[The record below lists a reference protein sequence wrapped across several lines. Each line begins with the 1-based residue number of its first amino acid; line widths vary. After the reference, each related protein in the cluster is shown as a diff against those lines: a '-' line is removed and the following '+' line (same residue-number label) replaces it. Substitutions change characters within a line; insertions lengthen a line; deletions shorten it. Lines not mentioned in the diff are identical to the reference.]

1 MNVLVYWTEERELLG
16 KRIAELLRCSP
27 KVSKLSAAHGS
38 KLSDSAYL
46 CGPIKPTPMATNA
59 HDLSI
64 DVFDYDLPDERI
76 ARYPAGERD
85 SAKQLVYQKGAI
97 HHGVFSDLPQRLP
110 SGTLL
115 IGNRTKVI
123 HARLFFPLAEGK
135 RPIEVFCLDPL
146 LPVDYAQ
153 NLGARTQVQWKV
165 LIGGNRRW
173 KRGPLHLELEVSGQ
187 KTILTAERGERMDN
201 TFAITFSWETEGELL
216 TFGEILAAA
225 GTIPLPPYLGRESE
239 PDDTSRYQTVFAKT
253 EGSVAAPTAGL
264 HFTPAVMAGL
274 KENDVDWEEVTLHVG
289 AGTFKPVDAATLGGH
304 TMHREFFTVTRTF
317 VDRLLAQ
324 IERNQPVVTVGT
336 TSLRCLESLFYL
348 GAGFAVGEA
357 IVLDGSVEVGQW
369 VAEDKQLTAVDKRTA
384 ARGLRDLMATNS
396 LSEISGY
403 TQLLLTPFA
412 ELRFAD
418 GLITNFHQPR
428 STLLL
433 LVAAIVGDDWRRIY
447 DYALEND
454 FRFLSYGDSSLL
466 WK

>member
-1 MNVLVYWTEERELLG
+1 
-16 KRIAELLRCSP
+16 
-27 KVSKLSAAHGS
+27 
-38 KLSDSAYL
+38 
-46 CGPIKPTPMATNA
+46 MATNA
-59 HDLSI
+59 RDLSI
-64 DVFDYDLPDERI
+64 NVFDYNLPDERI
-76 ARYPAGERD
+76 ARYPAKERAA
-85 SAKQLVYQKGAI
+85 AKQLVYQNGEI
-97 HHGVFSDLPQRLP
+97 THGIFRNLPQRIP
-110 SGTLL
+110 AGSLL
-115 IGNRTKVI
+115 IGNKTRVI

-146 LPVDYAQ
+146 LPVDYAH

-187 KTILTAERGERMDN
+187 RTTLTAERGERMDN
-201 TFAITFSWETEGELL
+201 TFALTFSWATEGGPL

-239 PDDTSRYQTVFAKT
+239 PDDSDRYQTVFAKT

-264 HFTPAVMAGL
+264 HFTPEVMAGL
-274 KENDVDWEEVTLHVG
+274 KGNDIDWAEVTLHVG
-289 AGTFKPVDAATLGGH
+289 AGTFKPVDAETLGGH
-304 TMHREFFTVTRTF
+304 TMHREYFTVTKAF
-317 VDRLLAQ
+317 VGRLLHQ
-324 IERNQPVVTVGT
+324 IENGRPVVTVGT

-348 GAGFAVGEA
+348 GAGFATGETMN
-357 IVLDGSVEVGQW
+357 VDGSVEIGQW
-369 VAEDKQLTAVDKRTA
+369 VAEDPQLTAVAPLTA
-384 ARGLRDLMATNS
+384 ARGLRDLMQTNE
-396 LSEISGY
+396 LDNISGY

-412 ELRFAD
+412 KLRFAD

>member
-1 MNVLVYWTEERELLG
+1 
-16 KRIAELLRCSP
+16 
-27 KVSKLSAAHGS
+27 
-38 KLSDSAYL
+38 
-46 CGPIKPTPMATNA
+46 MATNA
-59 HDLSI
+59 RDLSI
-64 DVFDYDLPDERI
+64 DVFNYDLPDERI
-76 ARYPAGERD
+76 ARYPAEERAG
-85 SAKQLVYQKGAI
+85 AKQLIYQNGKI
-97 HHGVFSDLPQRLP
+97 THGIFRDLPERLP
-110 SGTLL
+110 AGSLL
-115 IGNRTKVI
+115 IGNKTRVI

-187 KTILTAERGERMDN
+187 QTTLTAERGERMDN
-201 TFAITFSWETEGELL
+201 TFALTFSWVTEGEPL
-216 TFGEILAAA
+216 TFGEILTAA

-239 PDDTSRYQTVFAKT
+239 PDDANRYQTVFAKT

-264 HFTPAVMAGL
+264 HFTPEVMAGL
-274 KENDVDWEEVTLHVG
+274 QANDIDWAEVTLHVG
-289 AGTFKPVDAATLGGH
+289 AGTFKPVDAETLGGH
-304 TMHREFFTVTRTF
+304 TMHREFFTVTKAF

-324 IERNQPVVTVGT
+324 LERGLPVVSVGT

-348 GAGFAVGEA
+348 GAETATNKALKLNGM
-357 IVLDGSVEVGQW
+357 VEISQW
-369 VAEDKQLTAVDKRTA
+369 VAEDAQLKAISPLTAIQSLT
-384 ARGLRDLMATNS
+384 DLMQANGLTE
-396 LSEISGY
+396 LSGY

-412 ELRFAD
+412 QLQLAD

-433 LVAAIVGDDWRRIY
+433 LVAAIVGDDWRKIY
-447 DYALEND
+447 DYALEHD

-466 WK
+466 WR

>member
-1 MNVLVYWTEERELLG
+1 MT
-16 KRIAELLRCSP
+16 S
-27 KVSKLSAAHGS
+27 
-38 KLSDSAYL
+38 
-46 CGPIKPTPMATNA
+46 NA
-59 HDLSI
+59 RDLSI

-76 ARYPAGERD
+76 ARYPARER
-85 SAKQLVYQKGAI
+85 SGAKQLVYDKGAI
-97 HHGVFSDLPQRLP
+97 SHGVFSGLPGRLP
-110 SGTLL
+110 AGSLL
-115 IGNRTKVI
+115 IGNRTRVI

-146 LPVDYAQ
+146 VPVDYAQ

-173 KRGPLHLELEVSGQ
+173 KRGPLHLELEVAGQ
-187 KTILTAERGERMDN
+187 QTTLTAERGERMDN
-201 TFAITFSWETEGELL
+201 TFALTFSWTTAGEPL

-225 GTIPLPPYLGRESE
+225 GTIPLPPYLGRASE
-239 PDDTSRYQTVFAKT
+239 PDDSARYQTVFAKT

-264 HFTPAVMAGL
+264 HFTPEVMAELQEKG
-274 KENDVDWEEVTLHVG
+274 VDWEEVTLHVG
-289 AGTFKPVDAATLGGH
+289 AGTFKPVDADTLGGH
-304 TMHREFFTVTRTF
+304 TMHREFFTVSRAF

-324 IERNQPVVTVGT
+324 LESGRPVVSVGT

-348 GAGFAVGEA
+348 GAGFATGETM
-357 IVLDGSVEVGQW
+357 VVNGPVEVGQW
-369 VAEDKQLTAVDKRTA
+369 VTEDARLTNVAPLTA
-384 ARGLRDLMATNS
+384 ARGLKDLMHANG
-396 LSEISGY
+396 LAELSGY

-412 ELRFAD
+412 RLQFAD

-466 WK
+466 WR

>member
-1 MNVLVYWTEERELLG
+1 
-16 KRIAELLRCSP
+16 
-27 KVSKLSAAHGS
+27 
-38 KLSDSAYL
+38 
-46 CGPIKPTPMATNA
+46 MATNA
-59 HDLSI
+59 RDLSI
-64 DVFDYDLPDERI
+64 DVFDYELPDERI
-76 ARYPAGERD
+76 ARYPADERA
-85 SAKQLVYQKGAI
+85 SAKQLVYRDGEI
-97 HHGVFSDLPQRLP
+97 SHGIFSMLPQRLP
-110 SGTLL
+110 PGTLL
-115 IGNRTKVI
+115 IGNRTRVI

-146 LPVDYAQ
+146 VPVDYAQ

-173 KRGPLHLELEVSGQ
+173 KRGPLALELDVSGQ
-187 KTILTAERGERMDN
+187 KTTLTVERGERMDN
-201 TFAITFSWETEGELL
+201 TFSLTFSWETVGEPL

-239 PDDTSRYQTVFAKT
+239 PDDSARYQTVFAKT

-264 HFTPAVMAGL
+264 HFTPKVMADL
-274 KENDVDWEEVTLHVG
+274 KENSIDWEEVTLHVG
-289 AGTFKPVDAATLGGH
+289 AGTFKPVDADTLGGH
-304 TMHREFFTVTRTF
+304 TMHREFFTVSRAF
-317 VDRLLAQ
+317 VERLRDQLKADK
-324 IERNQPVVTVGT
+324 PVVSVGT

-348 GAGFAVGEA
+348 GAGFATGEPAVVG
-357 IVLDGSVEVGQW
+357 GSVEVGQW
-369 VAEDKQLTAVDKRTA
+369 VAEDLQLTSVDPLSAVE
-384 ARGLRDLMATNS
+384 GLVQLMEANK
-396 LSEISGY
+396 LNALSGY

-412 ELRFAD
+412 ELKLAD

>member
-1 MNVLVYWTEERELLG
+1 M
-16 KRIAELLRCSP
+16 IS
-27 KVSKLSAAHGS
+27 
-38 KLSDSAYL
+38 
-46 CGPIKPTPMATNA
+46 NA
-59 HDLSI
+59 RDLSI

-76 ARYPAGERD
+76 ARYPAGGRSD
-85 SAKQLVYQKGAI
+85 AKQLVYEKGAI
-97 HHGVFSDLPQRLP
+97 SHGIFSGLPGRLP
-110 SGTLL
+110 AGSLL
-115 IGNRTKVI
+115 IGNRTRVI

-146 LPVDYAQ
+146 VPVDYAQ

-173 KRGPLHLELEVSGQ
+173 KQGPLHLELEVAGQ
-187 KTILTAERGERMDN
+187 QTILTAERGERMDN
-201 TFAITFSWETEGELL
+201 TFALTFSWTTAGEPL
-216 TFGEILAAA
+216 TIGEILAAA
-225 GTIPLPPYLGRESE
+225 GTIPLPPYLGRASE
-239 PDDTSRYQTVFAKT
+239 PDDSARYQTVFAKT

-264 HFTPAVMAGL
+264 HFTPEVMAELQEKG
-274 KENDVDWEEVTLHVG
+274 VDWEEVTLHVG
-289 AGTFKPVDAATLGGH
+289 AGTFKPVDADTLGGH
-304 TMHREFFTVTRTF
+304 TMHREFFTVSGAF

-324 IERNQPVVTVGT
+324 LESGRPVVSVGT

-348 GAGFAVGEA
+348 GAGFATGETM
-357 IVLDGSVEVGQW
+357 VVNGPVEVGQW
-369 VAEDKQLTAVDKRTA
+369 VAEDVQLTAVPTIRA
-384 ARGLRDLMATNS
+384 ARGLKDLMRTNG
-396 LSEISGY
+396 LAELSGY

-412 ELRFAD
+412 QLKFAD

-466 WK
+466 WR

>member
-1 MNVLVYWTEERELLG
+1 
-16 KRIAELLRCSP
+16 
-27 KVSKLSAAHGS
+27 
-38 KLSDSAYL
+38 
-46 CGPIKPTPMATNA
+46 MANNA
-59 HDLSI
+59 RDLSI
-64 DVFDYDLPDERI
+64 DVFDYSLPDERI
-76 ARYPAGERD
+76 ARYPAKERAG
-85 SAKQLVYQKGAI
+85 AKQLVYRNGEI
-97 HHGVFSDLPQRLP
+97 SHGVFSELPDRLP
-110 SGTLL
+110 AGTLL
-115 IGNRTKVI
+115 IGNRTRVI

-173 KRGPLHLELEVSGQ
+173 KRGPLSLELEVSGQ
-187 KTILTAERGERMDN
+187 KTSLTAERGERMDN
-201 TFAITFSWETEGELL
+201 TFALTFSWETEGAPL

-239 PDDTSRYQTVFAKT
+239 PDDSARYQTVFAKT

-264 HFTPAVMAGL
+264 HFTPEVMNNLQKNG
-274 KENDVDWEEVTLHVG
+274 VDWEEVTLHVG
-289 AGTFKPVDAATLGGH
+289 AGTFKPVDADTLGGH
-304 TMHREFFTVTRTF
+304 TMHREFFTVSISF
-317 VDRLLAQ
+317 
-324 IERNQPVVTVGT
+324 IERLRNQLKAGKPVVSVGT

-348 GAGFAVGEA
+348 GAGFAVGELM
-357 IVLDGSVEVGQW
+357 VVDGPVEVGQW
-369 VAEDKQLTAVDKRTA
+369 VAEDPQLVGTDPLAAVN
-384 ARGLRDLMATNS
+384 GLMELMKTNS
-396 LSEISGY
+396 LTELSGY

-412 ELRFAD
+412 ELKLAD

-447 DYALEND
+447 DYALEHD

>member
-1 MNVLVYWTEERELLG
+1 
-16 KRIAELLRCSP
+16 
-27 KVSKLSAAHGS
+27 
-38 KLSDSAYL
+38 
-46 CGPIKPTPMATNA
+46 MADNA
-59 HDLSI
+59 RDLSI

-76 ARYPAGERD
+76 ARYPAAERAA
-85 SAKQLVYQKGAI
+85 AKQLIYKDGAI
-97 HHGVFSDLPQRLP
+97 SHGIFRDLPGRLP
-110 SGTLL
+110 EGTLL
-115 IGNRTKVI
+115 IGNRTRVI

-146 LPVDYAQ
+146 LPVDYAR

-173 KRGPLHLELEVSGQ
+173 KRGPLHLGLVVSGQ
-187 KTILTAERGERMDN
+187 PTTLSVERGERMEN
-201 TFAITFSWETEGELL
+201 TFAVTFSWTTEGAPL

-225 GTIPLPPYLGRESE
+225 GTIPLPPYLGRASE
-239 PDDTSRYQTVFAKT
+239 PDDAARYQTVFAKT

-264 HFTPAVMAGL
+264 HFTPEVMAELRTRGI
-274 KENDVDWEEVTLHVG
+274 DWEEVTLHVG
-289 AGTFKPVDAATLGGH
+289 AGTFKPVDADTLGGH
-304 TMHREFFTVTRTF
+304 TMHREYFTVGLAF
-317 VDRLLAQ
+317 VERLLAR
-324 IERNQPVVTVGT
+324 IAAGQPVVAVGT

-348 GAGFAVGEA
+348 GAGFAAGETMV
-357 IVLDGSVEVGQW
+357 IDGPVEVGQW
-369 VAEDKQLTAVDKRTA
+369 VAEDPRLIAVDTYTA
-384 ARGLRDLMATNS
+384 ARGLRDLMLTNG
-396 LSEISGY
+396 LSELSGY

-447 DYALEND
+447 DYALEKD

-466 WK
+466 WR

>member
-1 MNVLVYWTEERELLG
+1 M
-16 KRIAELLRCSP
+16 IS
-27 KVSKLSAAHGS
+27 
-38 KLSDSAYL
+38 
-46 CGPIKPTPMATNA
+46 NA
-59 HDLSI
+59 RDLSI

-76 ARYPAGERD
+76 ARYPAGGRSD
-85 SAKQLVYQKGAI
+85 AKQLVYEKGAI
-97 HHGVFSDLPQRLP
+97 SHGIFSGLPGRLP
-110 SGTLL
+110 AGSLL
-115 IGNRTKVI
+115 IGNRTRVI

-146 LPVDYAQ
+146 VPVDYAQ

-173 KRGPLHLELEVSGQ
+173 KQGPLHLELEVAGQ
-187 KTILTAERGERMDN
+187 QTILTAERGERMDN
-201 TFAITFSWETEGELL
+201 TFALTFSWTNAGEPL

-225 GTIPLPPYLGRESE
+225 GTIPLPPYLGRASE
-239 PDDTSRYQTVFAKT
+239 PDDSARYQTVFAKT

-264 HFTPAVMAGL
+264 HFTPEVMAELQEKG
-274 KENDVDWEEVTLHVG
+274 VDWEEVTLHVG
-289 AGTFKPVDAATLGGH
+289 AGTFKPVDADTLGGH
-304 TMHREFFTVTRTF
+304 TMHREFFTVSGAF

-324 IERNQPVVTVGT
+324 LESGRPVVSVGT

-348 GAGFAVGEA
+348 GAGFATGETM
-357 IVLDGSVEVGQW
+357 VVNGPVEVGQW
-369 VAEDKQLTAVDKRTA
+369 VAEDVQLTAVPTIRA
-384 ARGLRDLMATNS
+384 ARGLKDLMRTNG
-396 LSEISGY
+396 LAELSGY

-412 ELRFAD
+412 QLKFAD

-466 WK
+466 WR

>member
-1 MNVLVYWTEERELLG
+1 
-16 KRIAELLRCSP
+16 
-27 KVSKLSAAHGS
+27 
-38 KLSDSAYL
+38 
-46 CGPIKPTPMATNA
+46 MATNA
-59 HDLSI
+59 RDLSI

-76 ARYPAGERD
+76 ARYPVGERS
-85 SAKQLVYQKGAI
+85 SAKQLVYRHGAI
-97 HHGVFSDLPQRLP
+97 SHGVFSDLPQRLP

-115 IGNRTKVI
+115 IGNRTRVI

-135 RPIEVFCLDPL
+135 RPVEVFCLDPL

-173 KRGPLHLELEVSGQ
+173 KRGPLKLELEVSGQ
-187 KTILTAERGERMDN
+187 KTILTAERGVRMDN
-201 TFAITFSWETEGELL
+201 TFALTFGWETAGEPL

-225 GTIPLPPYLGRESE
+225 GTIPLPPYLGRASE
-239 PDDTSRYQTVFAKT
+239 PDDSKRYQTVFAKT

-264 HFTPAVMAGL
+264 HFTPEVMADL
-274 KENDVDWEEVTLHVG
+274 KENGVDWEEVTLHVG
-289 AGTFKPVDAATLGGH
+289 AGTFKPVDADTLGGH
-304 TMHREFFTVTRTF
+304 TMHREFFTVSRAF
-317 VDRLLAQ
+317 VERLRDQLRAGK
-324 IERNQPVVTVGT
+324 PVVSVGT

-348 GAGFAVGEA
+348 GAGFAVGDTTVA
-357 IVLDGSVEVGQW
+357 DGTVEVGQW
-369 VAEDKQLTAVDKRTA
+369 VAEDPLLAGVAPLTAVN
-384 ARGLRDLMATNS
+384 GLADLMHTNR
-396 LSEISGY
+396 LTELSGY

-412 ELRFAD
+412 KLQLAD

-447 DYALEND
+447 EYALEND